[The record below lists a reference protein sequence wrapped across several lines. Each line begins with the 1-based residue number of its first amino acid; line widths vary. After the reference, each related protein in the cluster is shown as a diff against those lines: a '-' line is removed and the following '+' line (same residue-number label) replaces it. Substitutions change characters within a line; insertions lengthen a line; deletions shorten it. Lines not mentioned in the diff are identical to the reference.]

1 MTLRRPPY
9 WESASSRP
17 LVRLRRRTIA
27 TVISERRG
35 TLIVRFSAIRKVASV
50 SSKIANF
57 ITADCHGKSL
67 SLRRCATCCPM
78 KRSAVERVAFIS
90 ITHHTPW
97 RSLLGEVCRVGPTL
111 NSFDNLSKPVARRLS
126 YSQSVSAVLFCAAN
140 SRCEKFNHRRRPRRK
155 VGTHAA
161 KNFLMKVNILL
172 FSHSSECCGRL
183 CRNPDKKYY

>member
-17 LVRLRRRTIA
+17 LVRLSRSTIA

-126 YSQSVSAVLFCAAN
+126 YSQSVSQCGFVLCRQFALRKIQSPTTAA
-140 SRCEKFNHRRRPRRK
+140 SEGGDARRQE
-155 VGTHAA
+155 
-161 KNFLMKVNILL
+161 
-172 FSHSSECCGRL
+172 FSHES
-183 CRNPDKKYY
+183 KYFTFLSLLQTATTFVSIP